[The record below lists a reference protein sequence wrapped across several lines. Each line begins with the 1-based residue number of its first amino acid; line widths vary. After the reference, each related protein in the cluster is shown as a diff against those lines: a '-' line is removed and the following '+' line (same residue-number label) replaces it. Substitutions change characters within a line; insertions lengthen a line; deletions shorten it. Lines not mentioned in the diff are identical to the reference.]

1 MTSLSKKPIAK
12 KRGRPLGSTKKPA
25 AAIKTFKQSNEIQEE
40 KLLQAHIDL
49 LVERG
54 QLKSKIANLEHQAI
68 GYQAVVSYLE
78 HQLEKTK

>member
-1 MTSLSKKPIAK
+1 MTSLSKKPVA
-12 KRGRPLGSTKKPA
+12 KKPA
-25 AAIKTFKQSNEIQEE
+25 AKTKSFKRSKITREE
-40 KLLQAHIDL
+40 ELLQAHIDL